1 VAEEATIE
9 RLARSRIAPA
19 RTVERARIVWLAHHG
34 RRVPAAAREVGVSEQ
49 TARRWLGR
57 FNESGLDGLRDAAR
71 SGRPP
76 TYTSAEVGTVV
87 ATSLTRPD
95 DLGLPFGCWTLDRLA
110 AYLNEERGIAV
121 KRSRIGEILQA
132 EGRRWRTE
140 ETWFGERPDP
150 AFAEKRGLSSPSTKR
165 RPGAAS

>member
-1 VAEEATIE
+1 MWGRPRRCPVPRLLTLRPLSVAEEATIE

-49 TARRWLGR
+49 T
-57 FNESGLDGLRDAAR
+57 
-71 SGRPP
+71 
-76 TYTSAEVGTVV
+76 
-87 ATSLTRPD
+87 
-95 DLGLPFGCWTLDRLA
+95 
-110 AYLNEERGIAV
+110 
-121 KRSRIGEILQA
+121 
-132 EGRRWRTE
+132 
-140 ETWFGERPDP
+140 WFGERPDP